1 MKELSFSS
9 GVVEYKINGGAVVS
23 FNPADREFVERFYST
38 FEKMGT
44 LQDEYAKKAETLQ
57 EPVEAFSLARERDGE
72 MGKVLDGLFDGPV
85 SEAVFSGMSLCAFA
99 DGFPV
104 WMNFML
110 AVLDEIE
117 ANIGDIQRQADP
129 RIAKYKAKY
138 QKYAAKLRK

>member
-9 GVVEYKINGGAVVS
+9 GVVEYQINGGAVVS

-57 EPVEAFSLARERDGE
+57 EP
-72 MGKVLDGLFDGPV
+72 GKVLDGLFDVPV
-85 SEAVFSGMSLCAFA
+85 SEAVFGGMSLCAFA